1 MLFFL
6 KISLQYDDCSGEIVL
21 ESATIR
27 RFGLDATIPFF
38 PKDMLFI
45 ASKSETHIKINLQS
59 SAISLGLFDAI
70 APMFA
75 KGCLSH
81 VAIVN
86 GDLMTSTK

>member
-1 MLFFL
+1 M
-6 KISLQYDDCSGEIVL
+6 L